1 MAREALAREI
11 EVTRSVAHPAFRAV
25 REVASEGAR
34 LVVAFELIEGEPWI
48 EHLRRD
54 PASLLRTTIALL
66 RALRALHHAGFAHGD
81 LKPEHVIIER
91 SGALRLIDLGL
102 AARLGTTAKG
112 GTHGYLAPE
121 LLQGEPLKVASD
133 LYALGATLRAL
144 PDLDRVP
151 TLRALGE
158 RCLSA
163 SPSDRPSSTGAALV
177 ALGALGGGEP
187 LASSIPSVL
196 SEALAKD
203 SALVVVELPRG
214 GGRSALAQALVDDAI
229 ARGERLMLLPTES
242 ERVPWVV
249 LADALGLAGQDPAH
263 RAARAALKLTEP
275 SPSANEPARHF
286 LVDGAD
292 RLDEDGR
299 VALLAAARAIAVRA
313 LSGERAPRD
322 GRLVVIGVDAPL
334 REALSMLG
342 ALVVEVPQLTEREV
356 ARLLASHGARSD
368 EASVRE
374 LLACTEGRRGVASEL
389 ARRLGEVPEASVR
402 DVWHAMDA
410 TEERAPEA
418 SEEPRARAEALL
430 VGGAPRRALSLL
442 RELPVDRI
450 TSALSLACEL
460 AAGSLEQAELRS
472 VAAIDLA
479 APEERTALEL
489 SRARILERMGRHAEA
504 RALAEELS
512 MRGSRALDRAAACAI
527 AATSALA
534 LGAPAEADALA
545 EAGLASLRP
554 TEPESDLES
563 AEPQNAEPRRAE
575 LRARLHSLRSDAA
588 LRRHQPAQALSFAA
602 AARVEAERSGESL
615 PMAHAIAR
623 TAAAH
628 ALSGDPQTARAA
640 WRQALHHAEASGEVT
655 ALPPYVMNLATAD
668 HAAYEVADAL
678 AGYERAA
685 SLAARLGRRG
695 SRAAALTNLGNLFGM
710 IGADGEALSVLSEA
724 EREAESAGVPLY
736 AAQAKLF
743 AAEVLAASDPSRAA
757 REVSAATIAFSGL
770 GASRQALEALLCA
783 AEIELARAQP
793 KLAQKLF
800 AEIVAQLEQAG
811 LSGRGALLSA
821 RAALALGDLEAAR
834 KEADRALAESRRE
847 ADRDQSGQALVLLA
861 EIHERLGTGASE
873 GLRAEARTLFGDLA
887 ARVPPGLREA
897 YLGKPVRAGA
907 LRAQRE
913 RTGPSSSRALSDA
926 SRRLL
931 SLLSRVLLEED
942 EQRVLETAL
951 DEAVTLT
958 RAERA
963 FLLLRREG
971 SGGETK
977 RPEVAA
983 ARNVDRETI
992 QKSRF
997 RWSRSVAEKVL
1008 STGEPLVTASAS
1020 EDPSLAGSR
1029 SVLDLGLRSILTVPV
1044 RSRTGVIGALYLDH
1058 RFETGRFDE
1067 EDREL
1072 VQALADVIG
1081 LSLENGR
1088 LHREARARQHALE
1101 RTSEALQEESAKKD
1115 LELSRLA
1122 DALEH
1127 GRPLE
1132 ETSGIVGSAASL
1144 RRALDVAAKVAR
1156 SEIAV
1161 LIEGESGTGKELFA
1175 RFVHR
1180 ESLRKSGPWVALNC
1194 GALPESILESELF
1207 GHEKGAFTG
1216 AVRDHLGVFRSASGG
1231 TVFLDEIGELPASAQ
1246 ARLLRVLQEREV
1258 QPVGGRRAVK
1268 VDVRVICATN
1278 RDLQAEVAA
1287 GRFRQ
1292 DLYFRLV
1299 GVAITLPPLRERR
1312 EDIPAIAAQLL
1323 RRIQDEPGMRAVTL
1337 SKRASA
1343 VLVGH
1348 DWPGNVRELEQAL
1361 RRAVAVSEGEVIEP
1375 SDLGLTS
1382 AVGRAPRR
1390 DAHQA
1395 LDTQILERALRDA
1408 DGNRTRAAEVLGITR
1423 VTLHRAIKRL
1433 GVRVEA
1439 KPGRPRTR

>member
-1 MAREALAREI
+1 
-11 EVTRSVAHPAFRAV
+11 
-25 REVASEGAR
+25 
-34 LVVAFELIEGEPWI
+34 
-48 EHLRRD
+48 
-54 PASLLRTTIALL
+54 
-66 RALRALHHAGFAHGD
+66 
-81 LKPEHVIIER
+81 
-91 SGALRLIDLGL
+91 
-102 AARLGTTAKG
+102 
-112 GTHGYLAPE
+112 
-121 LLQGEPLKVASD
+121 LQGEPLKVASD

-151 TLRALGE
+151 ALRALGE

-187 LASSIPSVL
+187 LASSVPSAL

-334 REALSMLG
+334 RAALSMLG

-410 TEERAPEA
+410 RPKRAR
-418 SEEPRARAEALL
+418 PRRPRNPCARAEALL

-479 APEERTALEL
+479 APEERTGLEL

-588 LRRHQPAQALSFAA
+588 LRRHQPAQALAFATA
-602 AARVEAERSGESL
+602 KRASRPSARASPL

-640 WRQALHHAEASGEVT
+640 WRQALRHAEASGEVT

-757 REVSAATIAFSGL
+757 REVSAADDGVLGPRRLAPGPRGAALRGGDRARPGAAEAGAEALRRDRRAARAGRSLGPRRAPL
-770 GASRQALEALLCA
+770 GAGRARARGSRGRAQGGGSRARREPARGRSRSERPGARAPRGDPRAPGHRRERGAAQPRRGRSSGISPPAYRRASARRTWASRCERARCA
-783 AEIELARAQP
+783 RREERTGAELLARPLGRQP
-793 KLAQKLF
+793 SLALF
-800 AEIVAQLEQAG
+800 ALAG
-811 LSGRGALLSA
+811 AARRRRAAGARDRARRGGDPDPRGA
-821 RAALALGDLEAAR
+821 RVPALAARGIGRRDEAAR
-834 KEADRALAESRRE
+834 GRGGPQRRPRDHPEEPLSLEPQRRRE
-847 ADRDQSGQALVLLA
+847 GALDGRAAGDR
-861 EIHERLGTGASE
+861 ERLGGPFAR
-873 GLRAEARTLFGDLA
+873 GL
-887 ARVPPGLREA
+887 
-897 YLGKPVRAGA
+897 
-907 LRAQRE
+907 AQRA
-913 RTGPSSSRALSDA
+913 RPGP
-926 SRRLL
+926 
-931 SLLSRVLLEED
+931 
-942 EQRVLETAL
+942 AL
-951 DEAVTLT
+951 DPHGAGPEPH
-958 RAERA
+958 
-963 FLLLRREG
+963 RR
-971 SGGETK
+971 
-977 RPEVAA
+977 
-983 ARNVDRETI
+983 
-992 QKSRF
+992 
-997 RWSRSVAEKVL
+997 
-1008 STGEPLVTASAS
+1008 
-1020 EDPSLAGSR
+1020 
-1029 SVLDLGLRSILTVPV
+1029 
-1044 RSRTGVIGALYLDH
+1044 H
-1058 RFETGRFDE
+1058 
-1067 EDREL
+1067 
-1072 VQALADVIG
+1072 
-1081 LSLENGR
+1081 
-1088 LHREARARQHALE
+1088 
-1101 RTSEALQEESAKKD
+1101 
-1115 LELSRLA
+1115 
-1122 DALEH
+1122 
-1127 GRPLE
+1127 
-1132 ETSGIVGSAASL
+1132 
-1144 RRALDVAAKVAR
+1144 RRALPR
-1156 SEIAV
+1156 S
-1161 LIEGESGTGKELFA
+1161 
-1175 RFVHR
+1175 
-1180 ESLRKSGPWVALNC
+1180 
-1194 GALPESILESELF
+1194 
-1207 GHEKGAFTG
+1207 
-1216 AVRDHLGVFRSASGG
+1216 
-1231 TVFLDEIGELPASAQ
+1231 
-1246 ARLLRVLQEREV
+1246 
-1258 QPVGGRRAVK
+1258 
-1268 VDVRVICATN
+1268 
-1278 RDLQAEVAA
+1278 
-1287 GRFRQ
+1287 
-1292 DLYFRLV
+1292 
-1299 GVAITLPPLRERR
+1299 PLRDRGASTRR
-1312 EDIPAIAAQLL
+1312 TESWCRP
-1323 RRIQDEPGMRAVTL
+1323 
-1337 SKRASA
+1337 
-1343 VLVGH
+1343 
-1348 DWPGNVRELEQAL
+1348 WP
-1361 RRAVAVSEGEVIEP
+1361 
-1375 SDLGLTS
+1375 T
-1382 AVGRAPRR
+1382 
-1390 DAHQA
+1390 
-1395 LDTQILERALRDA
+1395 
-1408 DGNRTRAAEVLGITR
+1408 
-1423 VTLHRAIKRL
+1423 
-1433 GVRVEA
+1433 
-1439 KPGRPRTR
+1439 